1 MEPVTAGRPSPE
13 RNPLRR
19 LLILQPGPPRL
30 AFALRVFIEGQGH
43 LQSGQWRAQFVTG
56 VGQQDLGALHQLL
69 DARRLF
75 LQALRHRLQAG
86 VNRGEPVKPLKLFLQ
101 SNNYLSAVFV
111 ALAVDSV
118 LDLPTLLS
126 LYGP

>member
-1 MEPVTAGRPSPE
+1 MPAVAQTAAPASASAPA
-13 RNPLRR
+13 PAPAPAPAL
-19 LLILQPGPPRL
+19 PPPDTTTADAAAAAAAGAWFLVL
-30 AFALRVFIEGQGH
+30 A
-43 LQSGQWRAQFVTG
+43 
-56 VGQQDLGALHQLL
+56 
-69 DARRLF
+69 
-75 LQALRHRLQAG
+75 HRLQAG